1 MGYIV
6 EQYQDKRAGLV
17 FAGDRNAI
25 WHRLGEQALPDD
37 TAETLAAKAR
47 MNFTVAKGRA
57 FARVGNGELR
67 ETDRYFVYREDTGD
81 VLSPVVVS
89 DMYSLQG
96 IQPAEVIDFAMRY
109 VAIDP
114 RFSFSAAGM
123 LDNGARL
130 WATAQFKP
138 GTVLKVGGES
148 HLAYLLMSTTYDA
161 SAPTT
166 ASLSVIRAICD
177 NTLSAALGDGRAMIK
192 IRHNSKFNADAVAKD
207 LASVAQGV
215 EAFKAVGD
223 AMAAFEM
230 TREQVSAFFRDC
242 LGVPRDAK
250 IEDVSTRKVN
260 QVYALQDAYK
270 QSVNEGAPK
279 LSAWACL
286 QGLTRYVDHDRST
299 RHAGGDAA
307 AKRFQSAQFGS
318 GADLKSRGFEILQGI
333 LRDARKLPVVA

>member
-6 EQYQDKRAGLV
+6 EQYADKTAGLV
-17 FAGDRNAI
+17 FAGNRNAI

-37 TAETLAAKAR
+37 TAETLADKAR

-89 DMYSLQG
+89 DQYTVAN
-96 IQPAEVIDFAMRY
+96 IQPVDVINFAMRY
-109 VAIDP
+109 TATDK
-114 RFSFSAAGM
+114 RFTFSAAGM

-130 WATAQFKP
+130 WATAQFQP

-166 ASLSVIRAICD
+166 ASLALIRAICD
-177 NTLSAALGDGRAMIK
+177 NTLAAALGDGRAMIK
-192 IRHNSKFNADAVAKD
+192 IRHNSKFNPDTAAQD
-207 LASVAQGV
+207 LASIAQGV
-215 EAFKAVGD
+215 EAYKAVGD
-223 AMAAFEM
+223 AMAAFEV
-230 TREQVSAFFRDC
+230 TKEQASRFFREC
-242 LGVPRDAK
+242 LDIPFEAK
-250 IEDVSTRKVN
+250 IEDVSARKIN
-260 QVYALQDAYK
+260 QFYALNDAYK
-270 QSVNEGAPK
+270 TSVAEGAPK
-279 LSAWACL
+279 LSAWALL

-299 RHAGGDAA
+299 RNAGASEVN
-307 AKRFQSAQFGS
+307 KRFQSAQFGS
-318 GADLKSRGFEILQGI
+318 GAALKSQGMDILQGI
-333 LRDARKLPVVA
+333 LRNAGKLPVTA